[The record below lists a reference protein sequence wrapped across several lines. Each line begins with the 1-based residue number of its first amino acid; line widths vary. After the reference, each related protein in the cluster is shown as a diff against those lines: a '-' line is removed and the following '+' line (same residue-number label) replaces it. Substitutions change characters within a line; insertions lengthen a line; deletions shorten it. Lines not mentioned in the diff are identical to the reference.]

1 MKSDK
6 ANVPLAQDAAG
17 TLIVLDIGPD
27 ACEETVLDVLKPG
40 QDAVNVTPPNMV
52 PAKRSRF
59 TAVKLMTHV
68 PETFTLST
76 PLKDGDAQLSAILAR
91 GERSPY
97 IVRLHDPADSESHPD
112 QSVITPA
119 PEPDNS
125 TLVPGLSDLAAY
137 VNGPGA
143 EGDGKLGPGLDCM
156 PNEEA
161 HHGWTWPPT
170 DSVKFGGVGGGTAPW
185 LTVNVSPAIVS
196 VPPRAAP
203 ELAATLNAT
212 DPLPVPAAPE
222 DTSMNGELLV
232 AVHWQSTPWVTVT
245 AIVPVPPLASKDW
258 LVGLSPN
265 VQAAAD
271 WEIVR
276 LNWLMVTV
284 PER

>member
-1 MKSDK
+1 
-6 ANVPLAQDAAG
+6 
-17 TLIVLDIGPD
+17 
-27 ACEETVLDVLKPG
+27 
-40 QDAVNVTPPNMV
+40 
-52 PAKRSRF
+52 
-59 TAVKLMTHV
+59 MT
-68 PETFTLST
+68 
-76 PLKDGDAQLSAILAR
+76 
-91 GERSPY
+91 
-97 IVRLHDPADSESHPD
+97 
-112 QSVITPA
+112 
-119 PEPDNS
+119 
-125 TLVPGLSDLAAY
+125 
-137 VNGPGA
+137 
-143 EGDGKLGPGLDCM
+143 
-156 PNEEA
+156 
-161 HHGWTWPPT
+161 
-170 DSVKFGGVGGGTAPW
+170 FGGGGGGTAPW

-232 AVHWQSTPWVTVT
+232 AVHWQSNPWVTVT

-284 PER
+284 PERCAPELAWTLSVTVPLPRPVVGAMVMKADPLPAVQLHAAPVMTSSVRDPPAAGTAAFTGSAGTLSGQVSTERDDGAVTVVTDTDDEPLPQPIASAASRSHRRHVRFDVR